1 MSPIDAAANPV
12 LVEVTR
18 GPAVESRHRGAAV
31 VVDAG
36 GGIVAAWGDVET
48 PVFPRS
54 AVKSLQAI
62 CLVETGAADRF
73 CLGETE
79 LALSCAS
86 HTGQERHVTA
96 VAAWL
101 GTIGLAVGDLECG
114 AQRPVD
120 RDAATA
126 LLLAGQT
133 PGRAHNNCS
142 GKHVGILTTVVHMKE
157 NTRGYR
163 HADHPAQVRI
173 RDTIADM
180 ADWDLGEAPY
190 GIDGCGIPTYA
201 MPLVALARAGA
212 RFARPTRQSP
222 VRADAC
228 TRLAA
233 AMRAQPLM
241 VRGNG
246 SFDSHLLS
254 RAPGR
259 FIAKT
264 GAEGVYFAA
273 VPERGLGIALK
284 IDDGTTR
291 ASQAALAF
299 LLVYLGLIERAM
311 LPLLLGGMTPIPNT
325 LGDVIGEVRAAA
337 GWLP

>member
-1 MSPIDAAANPV
+1 MSRIEVAANPV

-18 GPAVESRHRGAAV
+18 GPASESRHRGAAV

-36 GGIVAAWGDVET
+36 GGIVASWGDVET

-54 AVKSLQAI
+54 AVKPLQAL
-62 CLVETGAADRF
+62 CLIESGAADRF
-73 CLGETE
+73 GLGEAE

-101 GTIGLAVGDLECG
+101 RAIGLDAHDLECG
-114 AQRPVD
+114 PHRPID
-120 RDAATA
+120 RDSATA
-126 LLLAGQT
+126 LLIAGET
-133 PGRAHNNCS
+133 PGREHNNCS
-142 GKHVGILTTVVHMKE
+142 GKHAGILTTVVHMKE
-157 NTRGYR
+157 KTAGYR
-163 HADHPAQVRI
+163 HPEHPAQVRI
-173 RDTIADM
+173 RDTMAEM
-180 ADWDLGEAPY
+180 ADYDLANAAY
-190 GIDGCGIPTYA
+190 GVDGCGIPTYA
-201 MPLVALARAGA
+201 IPLAAMARAAA
-212 RFARPTRQSP
+212 RFARPVRQSP
-222 VRADAC
+222 VRAEAC
-228 TRLAA
+228 QRLAS
-233 AMRAQPLM
+233 AMRAQPLL

-259 FIAKT
+259 CIAKT

-273 VPERGLGIALK
+273 VPERGLGVALK

-291 ASQAALAF
+291 AAQAALAF
-299 LLVYLGLIERAM
+299 LLTHLGVIDRAM
-311 LPLLLGGMTPIPNT
+311 LPLLLGGMTPIPNSR
-325 LGDVIGEVRAAA
+325 GDIVGEVRAAE